1 MNTEFDSTADRVV
14 IIGGGPGGYEAALVA
29 AQLGAD
35 VMLIEQNRCGG
46 SAVLT
51 DVVPSKSLIAT
62 AEMMDEIERS
72 DGLGIRIENTEDT
85 EAVARRV
92 TADLEAVNKRILSLA
107 DAQANDIYEGLIR
120 AGVKAIQGTATLA
133 GRDQVHVVESG
144 GTEYT
149 LEATTILLSV
159 GAHPRELPTAQPDGE
174 RILTWTQLYDL
185 DELPEHLIVVGSGVT
200 GAEFA
205 SAYRALG
212 TEVTLVSS
220 REKVLPGQDE
230 DAADV
235 LEFVFRNKGMNVLS
249 RSRAASVTRTDD
261 GVEVVLADG
270 RRVEGSHCLMAVG
283 SIPNTEGL
291 GLEKA
296 GVRVSESG
304 HVVVDGVSRT
314 SRAGIYAAGDCTGV
328 LPLAS
333 VAAMQ
338 GRIAMNHALG
348 DAVQP
353 LKLRNV
359 ASNVFTAPE
368 IATVG
373 FTQQNYRENPT
384 DIDTVMLPLDTN
396 PRAKMLGIEDGF
408 VKIFARR
415 GSGSILGG
423 VVVGPRAS
431 ELILPITMAV
441 ENRLTVDQLSASF
454 VVYPSVSGSLTE
466 AARKLHRHL

>member
-35 VMLIEQNRCGG
+35 VMLIEANRCGG

-72 DGLGIRIENTEDT
+72 GGLGIRIENAGDT
-85 EAVARRV
+85 DSDDRRV

-149 LEATTILLSV
+149 LEASTILLSV

-249 RSRAASVTRTDD
+249 RSRAASVSRTDD
-261 GVEVVLADG
+261 GVEVMLADG

-304 HVVVDGVSRT
+304 HIVVDGVSRT